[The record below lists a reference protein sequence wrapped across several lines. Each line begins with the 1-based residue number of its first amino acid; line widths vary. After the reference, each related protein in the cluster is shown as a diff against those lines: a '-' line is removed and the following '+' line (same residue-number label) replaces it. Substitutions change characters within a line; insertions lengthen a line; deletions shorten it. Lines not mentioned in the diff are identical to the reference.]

1 MFGAS
6 ERPQGYA
13 AFMRIPGKSS
23 RSRRGAGRFVPSLVT
38 ASLTASMLA
47 ALMVAGA
54 MAAGAC
60 TQNASLP
67 GTALGNY
74 SVVGTLGTNT
84 CGSGVGPASPWDFT
98 VEMSQDD
105 TTLYM
110 AQTDGSDEVSG
121 TLVSTSATLTSV
133 VTTNVDGSE
142 AGGPGLCDLTS
153 STTFVLKLAAGAT
166 PASFTG
172 TVVYTYA
179 AATGVSST
187 TNCQDQLS
195 SSGGTYATLPCSVNY
210 TVTGTRQ

>member
-1 MFGAS
+1 
-6 ERPQGYA
+6 
-13 AFMRIPGKSS
+13 MRIHGKAS
-23 RSRRGAGRFVPSLVT
+23 RSRRGIRRLVPSLAT
-38 ASLTASMLA
+38 ASTVA
-47 ALMVAGA
+47 ALMVIGV

-67 GTALGNY
+67 GTSLGTY

-105 TTLYM
+105 TTLYL

-172 TVVYTYA
+172 SVVYTYA

-187 TNCQDQLS
+187 TNCSDQLS

-210 TVTGTRQ
+210 TLKGTRQ